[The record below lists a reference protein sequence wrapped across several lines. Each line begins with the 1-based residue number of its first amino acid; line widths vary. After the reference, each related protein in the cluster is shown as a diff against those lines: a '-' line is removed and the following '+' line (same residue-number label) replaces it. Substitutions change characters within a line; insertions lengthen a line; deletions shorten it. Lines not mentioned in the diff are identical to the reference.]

1 MHACV
6 LYRRSDRLEELKFGV
21 ENYIKPLEVIGYFWA
36 RYSHPQAPGSGGLK
50 MGVENA
56 PGVINLMPYYSV
68 K

>member
-6 LYRRSDRLEELKFGV
+6 LYRRSDRLEELKFGM
-21 ENYIKPLEVIGYFWA
+21 ENYIKPLEVMGIFG
-36 RYSHPQAPGSGGLK
+36 PGIPPPGSGRLK

-56 PGVINLMPYYSV
+56 PGLINLVPYYSV